1 MRRFT
6 LLAVGMALWGAAW
19 SQERPI
25 EWLQRAVRAEGTL
38 VVRGE
43 RTTEIRRGARTER
56 IVERFWR
63 QGGQAIRI
71 EVVEPAARRGEVL
84 LFKDDQWL
92 RYRPD
97 EKEAV
102 RMPAPLHG
110 HERLLY
116 RLLNAVKEQQMRVE
130 MHAPEMVLERPCVVI
145 QFQMAPRPEPPP
157 AFEGRRGRHEPP
169 PAPLF
174 EERRGRPEPIQS
186 ITLWIDRATGL
197 VMRREVRFHNSDALV
212 RIELTRVEFPRQ
224 LPSALF
230 QLPEGVTVR
239 PSAEGR
245 FESIEEAQ
253 QAAGFAIRLP
263 TYLPEGSQREG
274 IIVRRMRER
283 VLVAIRYRS
292 PQGDFTLFQTLAPK
306 ADFRLPEPPKR
317 RPLNAH
323 FWQAGDY
330 WFGLVGTLPRE
341 EMERIARSMPK
352 P

>member
-1 MRRFT
+1 M
-6 LLAVGMALWGAAW
+6 
-19 SQERPI
+19 
-25 EWLQRAVRAEGTL
+25 
-38 VVRGE
+38 
-43 RTTEIRRGARTER
+43 
-56 IVERFWR
+56 
-63 QGGQAIRI
+63 
-71 EVVEPAARRGEVL
+71 
-84 LFKDDQWL
+84 
-92 RYRPD
+92 
-97 EKEAV
+97 
-102 RMPAPLHG
+102 
-110 HERLLY
+110 
-116 RLLNAVKEQQMRVE
+116 
-130 MHAPEMVLERPCVVI
+130 
-145 QFQMAPRPEPPP
+145 
-157 AFEGRRGRHEPP
+157 
-169 PAPLF
+169 
-174 EERRGRPEPIQS
+174 QS

-212 RIELTRVEFPRQ
+212 RIELTRVEFPKQ

-239 PSAEGR
+239 PAAEGR

-253 QAAGFAIRLP
+253 HAAGFAIRLP
-263 TYLPEGSQREG
+263 SYLPEGSQREG

-306 ADFRLPEPPKR
+306 ADFRLPEPPKH

-330 WFGLVGTLPRE
+330 WFGLVGTLPKE